1 MKHSRSR
8 RISRAGMAAALF
20 AATACAQGQSDTK
33 ITGPSNPVTASSAPS
48 VGNNQESPLAALS
61 RFIPPSNLAQLSG
74 NEIAETSPASTMR
87 GPTGMV
93 AADPFASSPQSQ
105 TPAASAAGSS
115 PALPLGTEVKPI
127 GSPTPLVFHGI
138 TFYGTF
144 DVGAIHETHG
154 ATYDGNSPQIG
165 VEDPISKN
173 SNHALTHYSEDGLG
187 QSNLGLRG
195 RERLFD
201 NVSLIF
207 KLEPGVEL
215 LDMKFTNSIQSLV
228 NNNGVAL
235 PDQSTNFDTNRS
247 GRVDNGDAYW
257 GFSVEG
263 EQKSATLVYGRVTS
277 LMAENTTK
285 YDPEPGSY
293 AFSLVAYVTQVD
305 GGGDSEDFRLDSAL
319 KFSGQ
324 LGRNRISLLDQIA
337 GHNAVFQ
344 PDGVYGSNR
353 QISLGHDFRRASVDV
368 IYSRVHDGIA
378 SASLS
383 ATQMLTLPTNSL
395 AGTISDNTAYAVMGK
410 YSLDRAGRVTLYGA
424 YDHMLYANPVH
435 PLTAGITTIG
445 GYELSVLTQT
455 AYTTHKMVNAFW
467 GGARYDL
474 TRRINLSGGYYT
486 MRQNSYSGNG
496 CANTSAAQCSG
507 NIQVVSEVVDYKLSR
522 QWDVYGGDEW
532 SHVMN
537 GYASGYMYKTNE
549 NVTIGG
555 RFHF

>member
-1 MKHSRSR
+1 MKHLRLCRSHS
-8 RISRAGMAAALF
+8 IGIVIAAWF
-20 AATACAQGQSDTK
+20 AVAVCAQG
-33 ITGPSNPVTASSAPS
+33 
-48 VGNNQESPLAALS
+48 ESGTPKTEQGYLA
-61 RFIPPSNLAQLSG
+61 
-74 NEIAETSPASTMR
+74 TVPA
-87 GPTGMV
+87 GPTVTVNKEYGPFQGNGV
-93 AADPFASSPQSQ
+93 DGHGASPFLSAADTRMPEDAGFVPTLSQSQVHPVSDSNGPFAHSSVVEVRPVEA
-105 TPAASAAGSS
+105 PN
-115 PALPLGTEVKPI
+115 ALTI
-127 GSPTPLVFHGI
+127 HGI
-138 TFYGTF
+138 TFYGIF

-154 ATYDGNSPQIG
+154 ARYNGDSPQIG
-165 VEDPISKN
+165 VEDLISKN
-173 SNHALTHYSEDGLG
+173 GNHALTHYSEDGLG
-187 QSNLGLRG
+187 QSNLGLKG

-201 NVSLIF
+201 GMSLIF

-215 LDMKFTNSIQSLV
+215 LDMKFTNSVKSLV
-228 NNNGVAL
+228 TNNGVAL
-235 PDQSTNFDTNRS
+235 ANQSTNFDTNRS
-247 GRVDNGDAYW
+247 GRIDNGDAYW
-257 GFSVEG
+257 GFSVDG
-263 EQKSATLVYGRVTS
+263 EQKSASLVYGRVVS

-285 YDPEPGSY
+285 YDFEPGSY
-293 AFSLVAYVTQVD
+293 AFSLVAYITQVD

-324 LGRNRISLLDQIA
+324 LGPNRIAVLDQIA
-337 GHNAVFQ
+337 GHNPVFQ

-353 QISLGHDFRRASVDV
+353 QISLGRDFHRLSMDV
-368 IYSRVHDGIA
+368 IYARVHDGIA

-383 ATQMLTLPTNSL
+383 AAQMLTLPTNSL

-410 YSLDRAGRVTLYGA
+410 YSLDHAGRVKLYGA

-435 PLTAGITTIG
+435 PLTPGITTIG

-455 AYTTHKMVNAFW
+455 AYSTHKMVNAFW

-486 MRQNSYSGNG
+486 MRQNSYSGTG
-496 CANTSAAQCSG
+496 CSNTSAPQCSG
-507 NIQVVSEVVDYKLSR
+507 NIQVVSEVAAYKISK
-522 QWDVYGGDEW
+522 QWDVYGGNEW

>member
-1 MKHSRSR
+1 MKHSHVCQSYCVS
-8 RISRAGMAAALF
+8 IAIAALF
-20 AATACAQGQSDTK
+20 AVGGRAQAQTGTQ
-33 ITGPSNPVTASSAPS
+33 ITDRVYPAIVPSGPAVGDAPD
-48 VGNNQESPLAALS
+48 NPLAALS
-61 RFIPPSNLAQLSG
+61 RFAQQRNLAQLVGDDSSTG
-74 NEIAETSPASTMR
+74 PSSLLSAVGTPLEGDPLISP
-87 GPTGMV
+87 
-93 AADPFASSPQSQ
+93 PQSQ
-105 TPAASAAGSS
+105 VPAMSGSNA
-115 PALPLGTEVKPI
+115 PFTHALGTEAKPVA
-127 GSPTPLVFHGI
+127 SSNALTFHGL
-138 TFYGTF
+138 TFYGLF
-144 DVGAIHETHG
+144 DVGATHETHG
-154 ATYDGNSPQIG
+154 ATYDSNSPQIG
-165 VEDPISKN
+165 VEDLISKN
-173 SNHALTHYSEDGLG
+173 GNHALTHFSEDGLG
-187 QSNLGLRG
+187 QQYLGLKG
-195 RERLFD
+195 REHLFD
-201 NVSLIF
+201 GVSLIF
-207 KLEPGVEL
+207 KLEPGVEP

-235 PDQSTNFDTNRS
+235 ANQSTNFDTNRS
-247 GRVDNGDAYW
+247 GRIDHGDAWW
-257 GFSVEG
+257 GFSAEG
-263 EQKSATLVYGRVTS
+263 EQKSASLVYGRVTS

-285 YDPEPGSY
+285 YDFEPGSY
-293 AFSLVAYVTQVD
+293 AFSLVAYITQVD

-324 LGRNRISLLDQIA
+324 LGRNRISVLDQIA
-337 GHNAVFQ
+337 GHNPVFQ

-353 QISLGHDFRRASVDV
+353 QISLGRDFRRLSMDV
-368 IYSRVHDGIA
+368 TYARVHDGIA

-410 YSLDRAGRVTLYGA
+410 YSLDHAGRVKLYGA

-467 GGARYDL
+467 GGVRYDL
-474 TRRINLSGGYYT
+474 TRKINLSGGYYT

-496 CANTSAAQCSG
+496 CSDTSAPQCSG
-507 NIQVVSEVVDYKLSR
+507 NIQVVSQVIAYTLSKY
-522 QWDVYGGDEW
+522 WDVYGGNEW

-537 GYASGYMYKTNE
+537 GYASGYMYTTNE

>member
-1 MKHSRSR
+1 MQLSQLTGDYSQSVSPFFHVAD
-8 RISRAGMAAALF
+8 RAGEGSRVA
-20 AATACAQGQSDTK
+20 S
-33 ITGPSNPVTASSAPS
+33 ASSSAQPLAPVVLPAPS
-48 VGNNQESPLAALS
+48 SD
-61 RFIPPSNLAQLSG
+61 QL
-74 NEIAETSPASTMR
+74 T
-87 GPTGMV
+87 
-93 AADPFASSPQSQ
+93 
-105 TPAASAAGSS
+105 
-115 PALPLGTEVKPI
+115 
-127 GSPTPLVFHGI
+127 FHGV
-138 TFYGTF
+138 TFYGLF

-154 ATYDGNSPQIG
+154 ATYDSNSPQIG

-187 QSNLGLRG
+187 QSNLGLKG
-195 RERLFD
+195 REHLFD
-201 NVSLIF
+201 RVSLIF

-235 PDQSTNFDTNRS
+235 ADQSTNFDTNRS
-247 GRVDNGDAYW
+247 GRVDNGDAFW

-263 EQKSATLVYGRVTS
+263 ERKSASLVYGRVVAP
-277 LMAENTTK
+277 MAENTTK
-285 YDPEPGSY
+285 YDFEPGSY

-324 LGRNRISLLDQIA
+324 LGRNRIELLDQIA
-337 GHNAVFQ
+337 GHNPVFQ

-353 QISLGHDFRRASVDV
+353 QISLGHDFRRLSMDV
-368 IYSRVHDGIA
+368 TYARVHDGIA

-383 ATQMLTLPTNSL
+383 AAQMLTVPTNSL
-395 AGTISDNTAYAVMGK
+395 AGTITDNTAYAVMGK
-410 YSLDRAGRVTLYGA
+410 YSVDHTGRLKLYGA

-435 PLTAGITTIG
+435 PLTPGITTIG
-445 GYELSVLTQT
+445 GYELSILTQT

-474 TRRINLSGGYYT
+474 TPRLNLSGGYYT

-496 CANTSAAQCSG
+496 CSNNSAAQCSG
-507 NIQVVSEVVDYKLSR
+507 NIQVVSEVAAYKLSKR
-522 QWDVYGGDEW
+522 WDVYGGDEW

-537 GYASGYMYKTNE
+537 GYSSGYMYRTNVNE
-549 NVTIGG
+549 TIGG

>member
-1 MKHSRSR
+1 MKHLRLCRSHCVG
-8 RISRAGMAAALF
+8 IAIAALF
-20 AATACAQGQSDTK
+20 AVAGYAQGESGNATTEQGYLANIPARPTVGIDHEDGLYGLSHVYQPK
-33 ITGPSNPVTASSAPS
+33 ALFSLTGAD
-48 VGNNQESPLAALS
+48 
-61 RFIPPSNLAQLSG
+61 LSG
-74 NEIAETSPASTMR
+74 MSSFLKAEGTAGDAGFLAM
-87 GPTGMV
+87 
-93 AADPFASSPQSQ
+93 PQSPVN
-105 TPAASAAGSS
+105 TVSEPNAPFVHPSS
-115 PALPLGTEVKPI
+115 VEVKPVA
-127 GSPTPLVFHGI
+127 GPDALTFHGI
-138 TFYGTF
+138 TFEGLF

-165 VEDPISKN
+165 VEDLISKN
-173 SNHALTHYSEDGLG
+173 GNHALTHYSEDGLG
-187 QSNLGLRG
+187 QQYLGLKG

-201 NVSLIF
+201 GVSLIF

-235 PDQSTNFDTNRS
+235 PNQSTNFDTNRS

-257 GFSVEG
+257 GFSVDG
-263 EQKSATLVYGRVTS
+263 EQKSASLVYGRVVS
-277 LMAENTTK
+277 VMAENVTK
-285 YDPEPGSY
+285 YDFEPGSY
-293 AFSLVAYVTQVD
+293 AFSLVAYITQVD

-319 KFSGQ
+319 KFNGQ
-324 LGRNRISLLDQIA
+324 LGGNRIAVLDQIA
-337 GHNAVFQ
+337 GHNPVFQ

-368 IYSRVHDGIA
+368 TYARVHDGIA

-383 ATQMLTLPTNSL
+383 ATQVLTLPTNSL

-410 YSLDRAGRVTLYGA
+410 YSVDHAGRLKLYGA

-435 PLTAGITTIG
+435 PLTPGITTIG
-445 GYELSVLTQT
+445 GYELSVLTQN

-486 MRQNSYSGNG
+486 MRQNSYYGNG
-496 CANTSAAQCSG
+496 CANTSEAQCSG
-507 NIQVVSEVVDYKLSR
+507 NIQVVSEVVDYKLSKY
-522 QWDVYGGDEW
+522 WDVYGGNEW

>member
-1 MKHSRSR
+1 MHHSRTHWHYC
-8 RISRAGMAAALF
+8 IGMAATMVF
-20 AATACAQGQSDTK
+20 TMAAWSQEAASTP
-33 ITGPSNPVTASSAPS
+33 ITDPGYPRP
-48 VGNNQESPLAALS
+48 ALS
-61 RFIPPSNLAQLSG
+61 LADAAHQYPLHPFAPFTQATQLPQLTADNALGTSPFLAG
-74 NEIAETSPASTMR
+74 EETSAQSSTP
-87 GPTGMV
+87 GADAPTARQAVPEMM
-93 AADPFASSPQSQ
+93 
-105 TPAASAAGSS
+105 
-115 PALPLGTEVKPI
+115 PI
-127 GSPTPLVFHGI
+127 GSPTPLTFHGM
-138 TFYGTF
+138 TFYGLF
-144 DVGAIHETHG
+144 DIGAIHETHG
-154 ATYDGNSPQIG
+154 ASYDGNSPQIG

-187 QSNLGLRG
+187 QQYLGFRG
-195 RERLFD
+195 KERLYKD
-201 NVSLIF
+201 VSFIF

-235 PDQSTNFDTNRS
+235 ANQSTNFDTNRS

-257 GFSVEG
+257 GLSADG
-263 EQKSATLVYGRVTS
+263 EKYTASLVYGRVTG

-285 YDPEPGSY
+285 YDFEPGSY
-293 AFSLVAYVTQVD
+293 AFSLVAYITQVD
-305 GGGDSEDFRLDSAL
+305 GGGDSEDFRLDSTL

-324 LGRNRISLLDQIA
+324 YGRNRIGLLDQIA
-337 GHNAVFQ
+337 GHNAVIQ

-368 IYSRVHDGIA
+368 IYARVHDGIA

-383 ATQMLTLPTNSL
+383 AAQMLTLPANSL
-395 AGTISDNTAYAVMGK
+395 AGTISDNTAYAVMGR
-410 YSLDRAGRVTLYGA
+410 YNLDRSGRLKVYGA
-424 YDHMLYANPVH
+424 YDHMLYANPIH
-435 PLTAGITTIG
+435 PLTPGITTIG

-474 TRRINLSGGYYT
+474 TRRWNLSGGYYT

-496 CANTSAAQCSG
+496 CSNTSAAQCSG
-507 NIQVVSEVVDYKLSR
+507 NIQVVSEVADYKISR
-522 QWDVYGGDEW
+522 QWDVYGGEEW

-537 GYASGYMYKTNE
+537 GYASGYMYTS
-549 NVTIGG
+549 NVNVSVGG